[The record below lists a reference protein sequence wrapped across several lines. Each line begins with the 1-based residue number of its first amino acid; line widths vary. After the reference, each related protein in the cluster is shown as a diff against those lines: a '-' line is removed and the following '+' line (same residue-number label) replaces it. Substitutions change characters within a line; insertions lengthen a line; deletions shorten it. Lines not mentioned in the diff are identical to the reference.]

1 MKVLV
6 PYRGIYFLYP
16 EQVRSAPSDCK
27 GSRPLS
33 GNLFSLRH
41 SVQLSFAAQMFSSP
55 IGESIF
61 STSRWNMYELEVP
74 SSRPLSGNLFSLHY
88 RVDFY
93 ENGVE
98 RFSSP
103 IGESIFSTGIISPVY
118 VAQVSSRPLSGN
130 LFSLQE

>member
-27 GSRPLS
+27 G
-33 GNLFSLRH
+33 
-41 SVQLSFAAQMFSSP
+41 
-55 IGESIF
+55 
-61 STSRWNMYELEVP
+61 
-74 SSRPLSGNLFSLHY
+74 SRPLSGNLFSLHY